1 MQPYHQPEFQESES
15 LGSFNEILLP
25 SHQSARPFLESTQH
39 SNSSSDTLV
48 GLEEEQSNLLAP
60 PIIHFKQENPFL
72 SDSHTPT
79 PGTSELNQDL
89 HFETSST
96 EELGLLSLRSSSD
109 PILATTSRQSS
120 SVFQPIAQRTQAS
133 SDLSLCPS
141 SILPSFQDTYQI
153 KSSQLESLGLKMDED
168 CFNVAAQ
175 HQSVAAFHNQQSM
188 HHNMHGH
195 GYGFQ
200 QQSEAQFMSSN
211 TFYQQY
217 EPCHGVVSL
226 LY

>member
-1 MQPYHQPEFQESES
+1 M
-15 LGSFNEILLP
+15 
-25 SHQSARPFLESTQH
+25 
-39 SNSSSDTLV
+39 
-48 GLEEEQSNLLAP
+48 AP
-60 PIIHFKQENPFL
+60 PITHFKQENPFL
-72 SDSHTPT
+72 SESHTPT
-79 PGTSELNQDL
+79 PGTSVEDQELL
-89 HFETSST
+89 FETSST

-109 PILATTSRQSS
+109 PILATTSRQAS

-168 CFNVAAQ
+168 CYNVAAQ
-175 HQSVAAFHNQQSM
+175 HQSVAVFHNQHSM

-200 QQSEAQFMSSN
+200 QHTESQYMPSN

-217 EPCHGVVSL
+217 EGHGVVSL
-226 LY
+226 FLFSSLY